1 MNKKMFTVKSECDG
15 LDLDVTVFEPENE
28 IKGIFQISH
37 GMAEHKER
45 YYKFMEYLAQNG
57 YVTVINDHR
66 GHGKSVKN
74 NDDLGYFY
82 DNSAEYIVEDLHQ
95 ITKLMKE
102 QYPNKPLVLFGHS
115 MGSMVVRK
123 YIKKYDDE
131 IDKLIVCG
139 SPSRNKYAKVGL
151 NVAKLVEKLK
161 GEKYRSKFIQKL
173 AFGSYSSKKEKSE
186 NSWICDNEDT
196 VNKYDKDELCGFI
209 FTTNGFQNLFGLMM
223 DIYDQNGWR
232 LNNKNLPILF
242 IAGSNDPVIMNKEKW
257 LESQD
262 FLKTLGYNNIQNR
275 LYDGMRHEI
284 LNEKESNLVYK
295 DILDF
300 IK

>member
-1 MNKKMFTVKSECDG
+1 MHKKSSTVESKCDG
-15 LDLDVTVFEPENE
+15 LYLDITVFEPENE

-45 YYKFMEYLAQNG
+45 YYKFMEYLEQKG

-66 GHGKSVKN
+66 GHGKSVKS

-102 QYPNKPLVLFGHS
+102 QYSNKPLVLFGHS

-151 NVAKLVEKLK
+151 NIAKLVEKLK

-209 FTTNGFQNLFGLMM
+209 FTANGFQNLFSLMI
-223 DIYDQNGWR
+223 DIYDKNGWK

-242 IAGSNDPVIMNKEKW
+242 IAGTNDPVIMNKEKW

-262 FLKTLGYNNIQNR
+262 FLKALGYNNIQNK
-275 LYDGMRHEI
+275 LYEGMRHEI

-300 IK
+300 IE